1 MKCLTDGD
9 IFRYEIGSCGQYI
22 DEDSGETIIR
32 EWDFVQKLLDDKIS
46 QIYEATMSDG
56 EPVIYL
62 TNSEAF
68 TSYVNKRN
76 RLFDREPLVY
86 KPNFREAVATVKP
99 YKGQRKKEKPHYFHD
114 IGHYLYENY
123 NVRLA
128 NGIEADDL
136 LCIDASLDPENSV
149 ICSRD
154 KDLRQMNCW
163 HYGWECGKQPEFPM
177 EYVEGVGHIEQNDAK
192 KKVEGTG
199 MRFFYSQMITGDT
212 VDNIPGIPGKG
223 YKAAYKALYEATSVA
238 ECKAIVVGMYKDKY
252 GEEARERFTEQARLL
267 FMVRELDEGGEP
279 IDQGWNHT
287 T

>member
-1 MKCLTDGD
+1 MDD
-9 IFRYEIGSCGQYI
+9 H
-22 DEDSGETIIR
+22 SGELVIR

-46 QIYEATMSDG
+46 AIYEATMSDG

-68 TSYVNKRN
+68 TSYVNKRS
-76 RLFDREPLVY
+76 RLFDVAPLVY

-99 YKGQRKKEKPHYFHD
+99 YKGQRKTEKPHYFHD

-154 KDLRQMNCW
+154 KDLKQANCH
-163 HYGWECGKQPEFPM
+163 HYSWECGKQPESPM
-177 EYVEGVGHIEQNDAK
+177 EYVEGVGYIKQDDVK
-192 KKVEGTG
+192 KKVEGVG
-199 MRFFYSQMITGDT
+199 MMFFYSQMITGDV

-223 YKAAYKALYEATSVA
+223 YKAAYKSLCEATSVA
-238 ECKAIVVGMYKDKY
+238 ECKSIVVDMYKDKY
-252 GEEARERFTEQARLL
+252 GEGARERFTEQARLL
-267 FMVRELDEGGEP
+267 FMVRELDEAGNPVDG
-279 IDQGWNHT
+279 GWNNV
-287 T
+287 